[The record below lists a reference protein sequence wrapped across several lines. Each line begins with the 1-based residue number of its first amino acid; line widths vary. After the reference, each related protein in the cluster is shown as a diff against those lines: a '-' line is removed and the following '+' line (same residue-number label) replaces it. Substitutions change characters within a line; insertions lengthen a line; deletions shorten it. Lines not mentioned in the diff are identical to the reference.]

1 MSRLDIKT
9 PSKAQMVVEHLYRSM
24 EHRIEA
30 SPPGLCP
37 IDMALN
43 FLNLCHAQT
52 CGKCVPCRVGL
63 GQLSDLLHE
72 VLDGRPSL
80 DILQLIEDTAEVIV
94 ASADC
99 AIGVNAATFF
109 GFRRGGIPGALMA
122 TVGLLVPSYFL
133 VILALRSLKRWE
145 KSFLV
150 RGIMTG
156 IHPATTGM
164 ILAALLIF
172 MQMSVFSTEI
182 PWKTWL
188 GIAENASQTEFFIR
202 PLAVLIFCAATA
214 LLYKGKVSIMSVIF
228 GSAAVGA
235 LGAAVGLS

>member
-72 VLDGRPSL
+72 VLDLLDARSVLEASLHVSEDRRKLLARGDGAPVRKGPGHGRDDL
-80 DILQLIEDTAEVIV
+80 
-94 ASADC
+94 
-99 AIGVNAATFF
+99 
-109 GFRRGGIPGALMA
+109 
-122 TVGLLVPSYFL
+122 
-133 VILALRSLKRWE
+133 
-145 KSFLV
+145 
-150 RGIMTG
+150 
-156 IHPATTGM
+156 
-164 ILAALLIF
+164 
-172 MQMSVFSTEI
+172 
-182 PWKTWL
+182 
-188 GIAENASQTEFFIR
+188 
-202 PLAVLIFCAATA
+202 LAVIA
-214 LLYKGKVSIMSVIF
+214 LHASVPLHYVHGVSR
-228 GSAAVGA
+228 
-235 LGAAVGLS
+235 LSL

>member
-80 DILQLIEDTAEVIV
+80 DILRGLRHRRQRRPAG
-94 ASADC
+94 AD
-99 AIGVNAATFF
+99 GPP
-109 GFRRGGIPGALMA
+109 RLPGRL
-122 TVGLLVPSYFL
+122 
-133 VILALRSLKRWE
+133 
-145 KSFLV
+145 
-150 RGIMTG
+150 
-156 IHPATTGM
+156 
-164 ILAALLIF
+164 
-172 MQMSVFSTEI
+172 
-182 PWKTWL
+182 
-188 GIAENASQTEFFIR
+188 
-202 PLAVLIFCAATA
+202 
-214 LLYKGKVSIMSVIF
+214 
-228 GSAAVGA
+228 
-235 LGAAVGLS
+235 

>member
-99 AIGVNAATFF
+99 AIGVNAAQLVLTGLH
-109 GFRRGGIPGALMA
+109 GFRDD
-122 TVGLLVPSYFL
+122 YEEH
-133 VILALRSLKRWE
+133 ILRHRCLGSLKNPVPCVALCPAGVDIPPAISPWCGRGAMPTQSASFGRTIPSPQPAPTSASTPARPVAAGRWW
-145 KSFLV
+145 
-150 RGIMTG
+150 
-156 IHPATTGM
+156 TTP
-164 ILAALLIF
+164 
-172 MQMSVFSTEI
+172 ST
-182 PWKTWL
+182 
-188 GIAENASQTEFFIR
+188 S
-202 PLAVLIFCAATA
+202 
-214 LLYKGKVSIMSVIF
+214 
-228 GSAAVGA
+228 GA
-235 LGAAVGLS
+235 

>member
-80 DILQLIEDTAEVIV
+80 GHPP
-94 ASADC
+94 ADR
-99 AIGVNAATFF
+99 GHGGGNR
-109 GFRRGGIPGALMA
+109 GLRGLRHRRQRRPAGADGPPRLPGRL
-122 TVGLLVPSYFL
+122 
-133 VILALRSLKRWE
+133 
-145 KSFLV
+145 
-150 RGIMTG
+150 
-156 IHPATTGM
+156 
-164 ILAALLIF
+164 
-172 MQMSVFSTEI
+172 
-182 PWKTWL
+182 
-188 GIAENASQTEFFIR
+188 
-202 PLAVLIFCAATA
+202 
-214 LLYKGKVSIMSVIF
+214 
-228 GSAAVGA
+228 
-235 LGAAVGLS
+235 

>member
-72 VLDGRPSL
+72 VLDAAAQENLIARNPGRPWTS
-80 DILQLIEDTAEVIV
+80 
-94 ASADC
+94 S
-99 AIGVNAATFF
+99 
-109 GFRRGGIPGALMA
+109 
-122 TVGLLVPSYFL
+122 S
-133 VILALRSLKRWE
+133 
-145 KSFLV
+145 
-150 RGIMTG
+150 
-156 IHPATTGM
+156 
-164 ILAALLIF
+164 
-172 MQMSVFSTEI
+172 
-182 PWKTWL
+182 
-188 GIAENASQTEFFIR
+188 
-202 PLAVLIFCAATA
+202 
-214 LLYKGKVSIMSVIF
+214 
-228 GSAAVGA
+228 
-235 LGAAVGLS
+235 

>member
-99 AIGVNAATFF
+99 AIGVNAAQLVLTGLH
-109 GFRRGGIPGALMA
+109 GFRDDYEEHILRHRCLGSLKNPVPCVALCPAGVDIPG
-122 TVGLLVPSYFL
+122 Y
-133 VILALRSLKRWE
+133 ILSL
-145 KSFLV
+145 
-150 RGIMTG
+150 
-156 IHPATTGM
+156 IH
-164 ILAALLIF
+164 I
-172 MQMSVFSTEI
+172 
-182 PWKTWL
+182 
-188 GIAENASQTEFFIR
+188 
-202 PLAVLIFCAATA
+202 
-214 LLYKGKVSIMSVIF
+214 
-228 GSAAVGA
+228 
-235 LGAAVGLS
+235 